1 MRPVLFTPVPAELA
15 WSSLGFSAA
24 WSGFGRCHTAVLSS
38 GPLRASEDNTPLS
51 NFDVI
56 FASLAWELEV
66 PTMAKALLDSGIEP
80 DRVLRPENQP
90 LIVAGGPL
98 TRSNPDLLA
107 ACADAVFVG
116 DADRAFDKIYSAL
129 AGAEGRLDALRRLA
143 LIPGCW
149 VPAVHGIEFEVPI
162 VVHRPKKTD
171 LPICSPWPVR
181 ANNFGDAFLVEV
193 GRGCPRLCAF
203 CVATGEG
210 APARFAT
217 KEKILEVI
225 PKQARRV
232 GLLGAAVSDH
242 PQLVAIVR
250 ELLARDIQVT
260 LGSIRADR
268 ARSELVSLLASSG
281 LKTLTVA
288 ADGTSQ
294 HIRDLIRKNISAND
308 LLNAAMAARGAG
320 IHRLRLY
327 VMTGLPD
334 EGDGDIDE
342 FCELCE
348 EISSVVRVSI
358 SISPFVPKRFTAL
371 ADAPFL
377 PVNEQKRRISRIKRS
392 IGKRVQIRATSPR
405 EAEYEYWLSHVRGE
419 EARKALTRP

>member
-1 MRPVLFTPVPAELA
+1 
-15 WSSLGFSAA
+15 
-24 WSGFGRCHTAVLSS
+24 
-38 GPLRASEDNTPLS
+38 
-51 NFDVI
+51 
-56 FASLAWELEV
+56 
-66 PTMAKALLDSGIEP
+66 
-80 DRVLRPENQP
+80 
-90 LIVAGGPL
+90 
-98 TRSNPDLLA
+98 
-107 ACADAVFVG
+107 
-116 DADRAFDKIYSAL
+116 
-129 AGAEGRLDALRRLA
+129 
-143 LIPGCW
+143 
-149 VPAVHGIEFEVPI
+149 
-162 VVHRPKKTD
+162 
-171 LPICSPWPVR
+171 
-181 ANNFGDAFLVEV
+181 
-193 GRGCPRLCAF
+193 LCAF

-225 PKQARRV
+225 PEQARRV

-348 EISSVVRVSI
+348 EISSVVRLSI